1 MRFTTRLID
10 DYLTA
15 LRAGDELDIARIEAI
30 AADYDAHNPGSQ
42 LLAELEA
49 LAQPVAA

>member
-10 DYLTA
+10 QYLAAIGTNDRLEA
-15 LRAGDELDIARIEAI
+15 ARIEAI
-30 AADYDAHNPGSQ
+30 AADYDAHNPDSQ

-49 LAQPVAA
+49 LNTPLAA